1 MAAPKGN
8 KHAIGNRGGGRK
20 SQYKAEYA
28 DWAEKLA
35 KLGATD
41 ADLAD
46 AFGVSEHTINSWKKA
61 HVEFSS
67 ALKRGKTL
75 ADAEVA
81 DRLFKRATGYSH
93 PEVDIRVIEGEIV
106 QTPLVKHYPPDTP
119 AAIFWL
125 KNRQRGK
132 WRDKVEVDNTSS
144 DGSMSPVTPTMTEEQ
159 LDRLARKINDEV

>member
-1 MAAPKGN
+1 MARPTK
-8 KHAIGNRGGGRK
+8 
-20 SQYKAEYA
+20 YKAEYA
-28 DWAEKLA
+28 EQALKLCR
-35 KLGATD
+35 LGATD
-41 ADLAD
+41 VELAD
-46 AFGVSEHTINSWKKA
+46 FFEVSPTTIDSWKRDHK
-61 HVEFSS
+61 EFLGSI
-67 ALKRGKTL
+67 KKGKDFS
-75 ADAEVA
+75 DAEVA

-144 DGSMSPVTPTMTEEQ
+144 DGSMSPAAPTMTEEQ